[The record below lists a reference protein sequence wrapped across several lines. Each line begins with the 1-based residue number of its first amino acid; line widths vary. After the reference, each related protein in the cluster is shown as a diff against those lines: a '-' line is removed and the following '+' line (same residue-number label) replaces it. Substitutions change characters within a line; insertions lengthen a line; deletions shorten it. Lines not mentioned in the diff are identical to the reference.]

1 MSFGSNPGRRLPT
14 TGLLL
19 VLILAVA
26 AKAGQEEKNSKA
38 ADPALLI
45 QRASENEVAAL
56 QEPAGCE
63 YQERLE
69 WTWGTET
76 RAVIETMEGRA
87 DRIVAFDDEPLAP
100 DQVAKQ
106 EHRLRKL
113 LTDRNA
119 RKREL
124 GEQEAELRRRVRM
137 MEAFPRALL
146 FEPAGEAPPGTLRFS
161 FRPNPEFKPQNRET
175 QVYRG
180 MQGTVW
186 VDGGQERIVRIEGV
200 LTRDVSFGWG
210 ILGKLHKGG
219 KYEIAQEQVSAG
231 VWRIARLDLDL
242 KGRVF
247 LGGLRLLRKEHNTQF
262 ERTPEEMTYRDAVEV
277 LLHFPAGPVKARNPS
292 DRPGL

>member
-1 MSFGSNPGRRLPT
+1 MSFGFNPGRRLQT

-19 VLILAVA
+19 VWILAAA
-26 AKAGQEEKNSKA
+26 AKAGQEQKNSKA
-38 ADPALLI
+38 TDPATLV
-45 QRASENEVAAL
+45 QRASQNEVAAL
-56 QEPAGCE
+56 QNPMESE

-69 WTWGTET
+69 WVWGTET
-76 RAVIETMEGRA
+76 RAVIETLEGRA

-113 LTDRNA
+113 LADRNA

-124 GEQEAELRRRVRM
+124 EEQKAELRRRVRM

-146 FEPAGEAPPGTLRFS
+146 FEPAGEGPSGTLQFT
-161 FRPNPEFKPQNRET
+161 FRPNPAFSPRDRET

-186 VDGGQERIVRIEGV
+186 VDAEQERIVRIEGV
-200 LTRDVSFGWG
+200 LTKDVSFGWG

-219 KYEIAQEQVSAG
+219 KYEIEQEQINAG
-231 VWRIARLDLDL
+231 VWRISRLDLEL
-242 KGRVF
+242 KGRIF
-247 LGGLRLLRKEHNTQF
+247 LGGFRLLRKEHNAQF
-262 ERTPEEMTYRDAVEV
+262 ERTPEEMTYRGAVE
-277 LLHFPAGPVKARNPS
+277 LLLRSPAGPVKARNP
-292 DRPGL
+292 DRPGM